1 MKATGRMSGKRREN
15 KGRIVQKRNFRCKVG
30 KFYSKRLHKKE
41 YAVNHNRINQLN
53 LVICVMKRVG
63 IENEL
68 KRRQSVL
75 CFPYF
80 EGN

>member
-1 MKATGRMSGKRREN
+1 MKAAGRMSGKRRES
-15 KGRIVQKRNFRCKVG
+15 KGRILRNMNFRRKMG
-30 KFYSKRLHKKE
+30 EFYYKRLHKKE

>member
-15 KGRIVQKRNFRCKVG
+15 KGRIVQKSNFRCKVG
-30 KFYSKRLHKKE
+30 KFYSKRLHKKG

>member
-1 MKATGRMSGKRREN
+1 MGE
-15 KGRIVQKRNFRCKVG
+15 
-30 KFYSKRLHKKE
+30 FYSKRLHKKE

>member
-1 MKATGRMSGKRREN
+1 MKAAGRMSGKRRES
-15 KGRIVQKRNFRCKVG
+15 KGRILRNRNFRSKMG
-30 KFYSKRLHKKE
+30 EFYSKRLHKKE

>member
-1 MKATGRMSGKRREN
+1 MG
-15 KGRIVQKRNFRCKVG
+15 Q
-30 KFYSKRLHKKE
+30 FYSKRLHKKE

-53 LVICVMKRVG
+53 LVICVMKRVE

-68 KRRQSVL
+68 KRRQPAL